1 MTDIVH
7 MPNYTSAY
15 RFYTDEGDYVL
26 DLLLCRSYVPKLAWW
41 TDYRS
46 LSYKAALTW
55 WHKETGVMHRI
66 EDGDK
71 APEGAVKKV
80 LSKVLDESEQWYKT
94 MCPEALKLSKAMNE
108 MRDVNH
114 LYEITKGFCT
124 DQQAFKIKEVTVIMG

>member
-7 MPNYTSAY
+7 MPNYTTAY
-15 RFYTDEGDYVL
+15 RFYTDEGDFVL
-26 DLLLCRSYVPKLAWW
+26 DLLLCRSYAPKLAW

-66 EDGDK
+66 EDGEK
-71 APEGAVKKV
+71 STEGAVKKM
-80 LSKVLDESEQWYKT
+80 LSKAIDESEHWHKT

-124 DQQAFKIKEVTVIMG
+124 DTAFKTQEVTVIM